1 MSGIVFVTPPPP
13 SLSFQWL
20 AGGFTVMLCSLS
32 VMTFQDTGRYWKW
45 YRKWASSET
54 KLSALI
60 GPLFITN
67 KVADSYYAFI
77 RCRQYV
83 WILFHRELNF
93 PSSDCQ
99 LWGFEWRVDNTAAQ
113 PDDRMTG
120 WNQNS
125 NAGSDL
131 IEFGKS
137 WRTITPIRRQILTKS
152 KFRFICLLILTDISA
167 TRIFPKCANKQ

>member
-1 MSGIVFVTPPPP
+1 MSGIVFVTPPQ

-67 KVADSYYAFI
+67 KVADSHYAFI

-83 WILFHRELNF
+83 WILFHRELNC
-93 PSSDCQ
+93 SL
-99 LWGFEWRVDNTAAQ
+99 LWLSALRLWMESWQHCGAA
-113 PDDRMTG
+113 R
-120 WNQNS
+120 WQNDWLKS
-125 NAGSDL
+125 
-131 IEFGKS
+131 EFKC
-137 WRTITPIRRQILTKS
+137 R
-152 KFRFICLLILTDISA
+152 FRFDRVWQKLKNNYTHSSSNSDKI
-167 TRIFPKCANKQ
+167 